1 MDTKVLR
8 KRKHRVTVAVEL
20 RNQDDT
26 VMAKAKVEVELP
38 SEAAGD
44 PRA

>member
-1 MDTKVLR
+1 
-8 KRKHRVTVAVEL
+8 VEL

-38 SEAAGD
+38 SEAAD

>member
-1 MDTKVLR
+1 M
-8 KRKHRVTVAVEL
+8 EL

-38 SEAAGD
+38 SDNPERVARG
-44 PRA
+44 